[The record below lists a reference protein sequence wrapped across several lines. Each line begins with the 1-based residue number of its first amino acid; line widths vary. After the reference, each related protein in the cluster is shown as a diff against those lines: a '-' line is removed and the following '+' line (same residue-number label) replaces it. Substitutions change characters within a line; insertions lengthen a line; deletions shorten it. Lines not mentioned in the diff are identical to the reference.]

1 VVRGSVA
8 AGFLVCL
15 AVIFVVRDAHLV
27 NGLGW
32 TSAPSR
38 LPNLYARDDYD
49 SVVKKLGSPASD
61 RWLES
66 RTGSGGY
73 RRLWY
78 PRKGV
83 TLILTGANRNGARY
97 AGTLNRDGEVIQAV
111 VAGLDARVLNELD
124 SAPVIH

>member
-1 VVRGSVA
+1 
-8 AGFLVCL
+8 
-15 AVIFVVRDAHLV
+15 
-27 NGLGW
+27 
-32 TSAPSR
+32 
-38 LPNLYARDDYD
+38 
-49 SVVKKLGSPASD
+49 VVKKLGSPASD

-83 TLILTGANRNGARY
+83 TLILTGANRNGAHY

>member
-1 VVRGSVA
+1 VLRGSVA

-15 AVIFVVRDAHLV
+15 TVIFVVRDAHL
-27 NGLGW
+27 GTGFGW

-38 LPNLYARDDYD
+38 LPNLNAGDDYD
-49 SVVKKLGSPASD
+49 SVLKKLGSPASD

-66 RTGSGGY
+66 RNGPGGY

-78 PRKGV
+78 PRRAMTV
-83 TLILTGANRNGARY
+83 ILTGASRDSARY
-97 AGTLNRDGEVIQAV
+97 AGTLNRDGEIIQAV
-111 VAGLDARVLNELD
+111 DSGLTNELY